1 MSFTDVKG
9 YYRTLGLTPEADGA
23 AVKTAYRA
31 RAKEAHPDAGGSGG
45 EGFHRLADAYA
56 VLSDANRRADYDA
69 VCISAALAREAAAW
83 REPEPDAAASPKSAA
98 ASPESE
104 APRRDRDQRPALEPA
119 RCCRCGV
126 VSAQP
131 RFVRFHRVVGALNRS
146 HRRVE
151 EGVFCR
157 ACADKAA
164 LRASLATWLLGWWSL
179 PRGPA
184 DTVRA
189 LLRNL
194 AGGDMPAARN
204 ADMLTRQAH
213 AFAARG
219 RPALAGILAVQA
231 AGFRPDASLTVLIR
245 LAEGR
250 ALKSRWRIGGIA
262 FILQALPIGLAVAW
276 LAVRL
281 VTWSAGLIAG

>member
-45 EGFHRLADAYA
+45 EDFHRLAEAYA
-56 VLSDANRRADYDA
+56 VLSDPDRRVDYDV
-69 VCISAALAREAAAW
+69 VCISAGLAREAAA
-83 REPEPDAAASPKSAA
+83 RRAPEPDAAASP
-98 ASPESE
+98 ETG
-104 APRRDRDQRPALEPA
+104 APRRDRDQRPALEPLP
-119 RCCRCGV
+119 CSRCGV

-131 RFVRFHRVVGALNRS
+131 RFVRFHRVVGALNTS
-146 HRRVE
+146 HRLVD

-157 ACADKAA
+157 ACADKVA

-184 DTVRA
+184 DTLRA

-194 AGGDMPAARN
+194 AGGEMPAARN

-219 RPALAGILAVQA
+219 RPALAGSLAVQA
-231 AGFRPDASLTVLIR
+231 AGFRPDPSLTVLIR
-245 LAEGR
+245 MAEGR

-281 VTWSAGLIAG
+281 VTWLAGG

>member
-9 YYRTLGLTPEADGA
+9 YYGTLGLTPEANAA

-45 EGFHRLADAYA
+45 EGFHRLAEAYA
-56 VLSDANRRADYDA
+56 VLSDADRRADYDA
-69 VCISAALAREAAAW
+69 VCVSAGLAREAAS
-83 REPEPDAAASPKSAA
+83 RRSPEPEEA
-98 ASPESE
+98 ASPEPE
-104 APRRDRDQRPALEPA
+104 APPRRGQRPAPEPL
-119 RCCRCGV
+119 RCARCGV

-146 HRRVE
+146 HRLVD

-157 ACADKAA
+157 ACANKVA

-204 ADMLTRQAH
+204 ADMLTQQAH

-219 RPALAGILAVQA
+219 RPALAGSLAVQA
-231 AGFRPDASLTVLIR
+231 AGFRHDPSLAGLIR

-250 ALKSRWRIGGIA
+250 ALKSRWRLGGIT
-262 FILQALPIGLAVAW
+262 FILQALPVGLAVAW

-281 VTWSAGLIAG
+281 VAWLAGLIAG